1 MKMTDCGSTLL
12 GIIFLALQLEGD
24 TKVIHQRMKKES
36 RRGDLNATFS
46 QTLPHAAINIT
57 EVGLEKTQPT
67 STRRTVRIML
77 VQRVSL
83 IQKGSGKAAGPWMT
97 WHIVDYGLRNSSGNQ

>member
-1 MKMTDCGSTLL
+1 MKITHCGSTLL
-12 GIIFLALQLEGD
+12 GIILLALQLQGN
-24 TKVIHQRMKKES
+24 TKVIHQRIKKES

-57 EVGLEKTQPT
+57 EVGLGKTEL
-67 STRRTVRIML
+67 SVIEAARH
-77 VQRVSL
+77 RVSF

-97 WHIVDYGLRNSSGNQ
+97 WHIFDYGLHNSSGNQWGS